1 MDDKLVLAL
10 LEADKLSH
18 VDDKLSQVDDKLA
31 QALQAPALL
40 RDDMFAQVDD
50 MLASALLEDCK
61 LALAWL
67 KADKLA

>member
-1 MDDKLVLAL
+1 MDDKL
-10 LEADKLSH
+10 SP
-18 VDDKLSQVDDKLA
+18 VDDKLA

-40 RDDMFAQVDD
+40 RDDMLAQVDD